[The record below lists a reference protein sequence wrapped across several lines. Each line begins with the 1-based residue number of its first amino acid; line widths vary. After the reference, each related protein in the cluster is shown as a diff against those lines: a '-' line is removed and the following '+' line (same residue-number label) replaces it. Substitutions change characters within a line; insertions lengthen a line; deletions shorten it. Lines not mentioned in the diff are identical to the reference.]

1 MRQTEEH
8 AVERVSEEEREQ
20 EQITQ
25 CGQTEEH
32 TVDRSTEEKTK
43 EDVIGAGLRLNK
55 EKLEKKRKRRTINI
69 ILLNYKTEL

>member
-43 EDVIGAGLRLNK
+43 EEALAAGLRLNQEK
-55 EKLEKKRKRRTINI
+55 EEQ
-69 ILLNYKTEL
+69 